1 MRCNA
6 PPTLPTRSV
15 IYYHTVV
22 KVLQFPI
29 DGSSNNGCD
38 YYRDHQKK
46 NLKDYHSTHGSV
58 MAVSITITMRSRC
71 WGPLLM
77 GNTY

>member
-1 MRCNA
+1 MI
-6 PPTLPTRSV
+6 

-29 DGSSNNGCD
+29 DGSSYNGCD

-46 NLKDYHSTHGSV
+46 RNERIPQHAWQCHGSV
-58 MAVSITITMRSRC
+58 NYYHNAVKVLGSPID
-71 WGPLLM
+71 W
-77 GNTY
+77 